1 MSFFESA
8 LNKQQETRDRV
19 DRVGTD
25 GVNIQDARMRKAKGD
40 PNKVA
45 DELKKRE
52 REYKRGGVDK
62 VIDKV
67 KVIKNPGNK

>member
-19 DRVGTD
+19 ERVGSD

-40 PNKVA
+40 PGKVA
-45 DELKKRE
+45 NELKKRKG
-52 REYKRGGVDK
+52 EYKRGQVDK
-62 VIDKV
+62 VIDRV
-67 KVIKNPGNK
+67 KVYKHPGNK